1 MNHNFKRFILL
12 LLCTSN
18 SLYGVTL
25 VYNLRVRRIFSIS
38 LILEQIKKPKLILS
52 AVPIF
57 FRRTSN
63 IVNKM
68 TNTNVCEKRTAG
80 GSLLNARYVFS
91 KHWFAEIT
99 TGIEKDHGIFTGTT
113 PFCAS
118 RTGFDDVVLTAGYR
132 HFIAKKVQGI
142 IYGLVGFPTRKKVTL
157 ADRFGPL
164 VGTRFN
170 NMGFGLEGSY
180 SFISELKQSLSA
192 IIQTRLIHGFNRK
205 WFPILPRGAT
215 IQPGNFTDILGVFQ
229 YRKKKTVFEA
239 GYDLTIFSQQ
249 GSNLPSQEIRV
260 PTFVRHSWFATVKHI
275 ILKAMFNKP
284 FVFGAGFNINRA
296 NKFDAKAFAGW
307 VFGAIVF

>member
-1 MNHNFKRFILL
+1 MNHYFKIFILS
-12 LLCTSN
+12 LCTSN

-25 VYNLRVRRIFSIS
+25 VYNLRVRRIFNIS

-57 FRRTSN
+57 FHRDSN
-63 IVNKM
+63 IINKM
-68 TNTNVCEKRTAG
+68 SNINVCEKRTAG
-80 GSLLNARYVFS
+80 GSLLNGRYVFS

-99 TGIEKDHGIFTGTT
+99 TGIEKDHGEFTGTD

-118 RTGFDDVVLTAGYR
+118 RTGFDDVVLTVGYR
-132 HFIAKKVQGI
+132 HFLGKKVQSI
-142 IYGLVGFPTRKKVTL
+142 VYGLVGFPTRKEVTL

-170 NMGFGLEGSY
+170 NIGFGLEGSY
-180 SFISELKQSLSA
+180 NFFGELKQSFSA
-192 IIQTRLIHGFNRK
+192 IIQTRFIHGFNRK

-215 IQPGNFTDILGVFQ
+215 IQPGNFTDILGVLQ

-249 GSNLPSQEIRV
+249 GTNLLNQELRV
-260 PTFVRHSWFATVKHI
+260 PTFVRHSWFATVKHV
-275 ILKAMFNKP
+275 ILKAVFNKP

-296 NKFDAKAFAGW
+296 KRFDAKAFVGW
-307 VFGAIVF
+307 VFGTIVF